1 MYKVIRRSIITNI
14 FIFITVVISGYFTC
28 PINTPDLIIQRKKII
43 NGPDYLM
50 SIGRLALS
58 FTIIMKLPSN
68 YASLRI
74 TIFDKIWN
82 NTEISNRK
90 NIIVTFITIFFCYT
104 ISVLYIKISD
114 YIKILGGVCSTL
126 VGFLFPAMLITRTNN
141 RERYHWKNVGTIF
154 IFLLL
159 TLIGF
164 VASGK
169 TIYDIFIGKH

>member
-1 MYKVIRRSIITNI
+1 M
-14 FIFITVVISGYFTC
+14 FYFSRIPFSC
-28 PINTPDLIIQRKKII
+28 
-43 NGPDYLM
+43 
-50 SIGRLALS
+50 
-58 FTIIMKLPSN
+58 
-68 YASLRI
+68 YA
-74 TIFDKIWN
+74 
-82 NTEISNRK
+82 
-90 NIIVTFITIFFCYT
+90 
-104 ISVLYIKISD
+104 D

-164 VASGK
+164 ISSGK